1 MTVNRLSVSLM
12 VLTLLVIGGCLI
24 LPVGHK
30 TTGQDIRDADLA
42 FIELG
47 VTTKSQIVER
57 LGEIFASFEE
67 HNVIAYFWFTKTE
80 FIWVVIGAGAAGAG
94 HVGSYRQNYA
104 VYIQFDSNEKV
115 KRFQRMQ
122 VPDKGL
128 SVEEWLTRE

>member
-30 TTGQDIRDADLA
+30 TTGQDIRDADLS

-57 LGEIFASFEE
+57 LGKIFASFEE
-67 HNVIAYFWFTKTE
+67 HNVIACFWFTKTE
-80 FIWVVIGAGAAGAG
+80 FIWVVIGAGAAGAED
-94 HVGSYRQNYA
+94 VGSYRQNYA

-115 KRFQRMQ
+115 KRF
-122 VPDKGL
+122 
-128 SVEEWLTRE
+128 